1 MNPAQVTYLLQEAFR
16 TMRRHRGVSVVSIA
30 IMSLSLLILAIF
42 LLVTDNM
49 LALMERTR
57 NDMRVY
63 VYLTDGL
70 DNDQV
75 GAIYNTI
82 LLMEP
87 VEEVVF
93 ISKDEA
99 LGEFRERLGEEGG
112 LLEALEA
119 NPLPAS
125 FRVALKSEYRDLES
139 VEQVASSLSS
149 LTGVEEVNYG
159 REFIERFSSVTRAF
173 LYIDAV
179 IGLIVILSSIFII
192 ANTVHLAVVSR
203 KDIIDILKLVGAT
216 NRFITTPFFIEGAFQ
231 GGVAAL
237 ISLLALWV
245 IYAAGRSVMPE
256 LAFFTAEKALL
267 FIGICLAMGALGS
280 LAALRR
286 FLRITTS

>member
-1 MNPAQVTYLLQEAFR
+1 MNLAQISYLINEAFR
-16 TMRRHRGVSVVSIA
+16 TMRRHRTVSIVSIA

-49 LALMERTR
+49 LVLMERTKEE
-57 NDMRVY
+57 MRVY
-63 VYLTDGL
+63 VYLEENA

-75 GAIYNTI
+75 SAIYNSI
-82 LLMEP
+82 IRMDE
-87 VEEVVF
+87 VEEIVF

-99 LGEFRERLGEEGG
+99 FAEFQNQLGEEGG

-125 FRVALKSEYRDLES
+125 FRVALKSQYKEKEAVEKMAASVAALE
-139 VEQVASSLSS
+139 
-149 LTGVEEVNYG
+149 GVEEVNYG
-159 REFIERFSSVTRAF
+159 KEFIDRFSSVTRAF

-179 IGLIVILSSIFII
+179 VGLIVILSSIFII

-203 KDIIDILKLVGAT
+203 KDTIDILKLVGAT

-237 ISLLALWV
+237 ISLAALSA
-245 IYAAGRSVMPE
+245 IYAAGKNAVPG
-256 LAFFTAEKALL
+256 LAFFSAEKAIL
-267 FIGICLAMGALGS
+267 FFLVCLAMGSLGS

-286 FLRITTS
+286 FLKIATS